1 MALDELKQEKDSDK
15 EYQNLD
21 TPEEFEEKAEQIS
34 ERSRN
39 LELFVLFLIAGRLR
53 EIGKS
58 GKPLTDKIKKEDLR
72 KIAEQ
77 THLAEVLT
85 KADMNRL
92 LESAVRD
99 MYKDSKIFYEATK
112 TEYPSLSENTALQ
125 EILEEFKRGVLKDKR
140 FLTQAFMLRNPKNR
154 TQLIATPL
162 SEAYNEVINQAAEQI
177 TKGVGDYTS
186 AIRKIVK
193 TMTDNGMK
201 TVEYD
206 PESGKKFSQSTDAA
220 VKRNILDNIRDI
232 SQRTSDEIGKQYG
245 SDGKELS
252 VHEHSAPD
260 HEPLQGH
267 QFTNEEYEKMQTQQ
281 DFEDYKGRHFKAIQ
295 RRIGI
300 WNCCHFAFSILLGI
314 KKPNFTDEEL
324 QANIDR
330 NHEGY
335 TDENGKHRTLYE
347 CSQVQRKY
355 EREIRNAKRG
365 QVIAREAGDIELAR
379 QYQMEINEKMAEY
392 LDFSEKCGLQPHKEN
407 MTIPGYRKIKV

>member
-1 MALDELKQEKDSDK
+1 MADN
-15 EYQNLD
+15 NLN
-21 TPEEFEEKAEQIS
+21 TPEELEEKADQIA
-34 ERSRN
+34 ERSRT

-53 EIGKS
+53 EIGET
-58 GKPLTDKIKKEDLR
+58 GKPLSLKVRQEDLK
-72 KIAEQ
+72 KIADQ
-77 THLAEVLT
+77 IHLTDVLT
-85 KADMNRL
+85 KADTNRL
-92 LESAVRD
+92 LESVAKDV
-99 MYKDSKIFYEATK
+99 YKDSKIFFDATN
-112 TEYPSLSENTALQ
+112 TEYLSFAENQPLQ
-125 EILEEFKRGVLKDKR
+125 EIIEEFKRGVLKDNR
-140 FLTQAFMLRNPKNR
+140 FVTQAFMLRNPKNR
-154 TQLIATPL
+154 TQLVPTPV
-162 SEAYNEVINQAAEQI
+162 SEAYNEVINVASEQI
-177 TKGVGDYTS
+177 TEGIGDYQS

-193 TMTDNGMK
+193 TLTDNGMK
-201 TVEYD
+201 TVEYE

-232 SQRTSDEIGKQYG
+232 SQQTSDEIGKQYG

-281 DFEDYKGRHFKAIQ
+281 DFEDYKGRKFKAIQ

-300 WNCCHFAFSILLGI
+300 WNCRHFAFSILLGI

-335 TDENGKHRTLYE
+335 TDKNGKHRTLYE

-355 EREIRNAKRG
+355 EREIRSAKRG
-365 QVIAREAGDIELAR
+365 QIIAREAGDIELAR
-379 QYQMEINEKMAEY
+379 EYQMEINIKMAEY
-392 LDFSEKCGLQPHKEN
+392 LEFSEACGLQPHPEN
-407 MTIPGYRKIKV
+407 MSIPGYRKIKV